1 MSFLAAVPA
10 AVGTGASGFPIAAE
24 LMAGPSSWA
33 ATNAMIGGGTAAA
46 AATPL
51 AQGVIGGAMLAG
63 GPQSLGLFQTLGMS
77 PLGGMASMVPNAATG
92 LGSLAAAAPA
102 AGSTLALE
110 ATKAGIIQNAMTQ
123 NAMQNA
129 IMQNMAGGQ
138 AAQNLAGSTLASQL
152 PGQAGNISNQMFGE
166 LSKQFARPDLGQ
178 GFRNIG
184 QFAGKVTEV
193 PTATG
198 ADLLARQAGQVPNTV
213 EAANLA
219 QQASAYETQAQMAR
233 EAAAAQQANA
243 ANAARIAS
251 DAARSQKMAVE
262 AGLASPI
269 QPGESFLSN
278 LGNLV
283 QNPSMQGAMDYAKE
297 HPYATA
303 GMGYGLYSLMQ
314 PKYKPPPKQ
323 PTYIRPY
330 DLEVENLSGE
340 PIGAST
346 AEREQLR
353 YKYTPGRIYR
363 AGEEPMAEG
372 GLAGLADGGTVEQ
385 MSRRNAIGGNTMYP
399 LSQQQTPSYSNPQVQ
414 VPVPQNVISSAYDAP
429 TDPYTGE
436 VRMAEGGMF
445 GGRGLR
451 AILDAV
457 RNAPSNVQYTYD
469 PNTQQYTQIPSD
481 AGSPSGMK
489 GLTALM
495 ARLGSA
501 LRPEA
506 QPRYDYNPD
515 TQQYTQLAGGGISH
529 LGDYSDGGRLLKG
542 PGDGV
547 SDSIPASIGGRQP
560 ARLADGEF
568 VIPARIVSEIGN
580 GSTDA
585 GARQLYAMMDRIQK
599 ARRKSVGKNKVAVD
613 SKADKLLPA

>member
-1 MSFLAAVPA
+1 MSFLAAAPA
-10 AVGTGASGFPIAAE
+10 AAATT
-24 LMAGPSSWA
+24 AAAAAPATWA
-33 ATNAMIGGGTAAA
+33 ATNAAIGAGTMAAT
-46 AATPL
+46 ATPL
-51 AQGVIGGAMLAG
+51 AQGVISGAMLAG
-63 GPQSLGLFQTLGMS
+63 GAKSLGLLQTLGMS

-110 ATKAGIIQNAMTQ
+110 GAKAGIIQNAMAQQVAQ
-123 NAMQNA
+123 NAAMQVA
-129 IMQNMAGGQ
+129 AGGQ
-138 AAQNLAGSTLASQL
+138 AAAPGLFNTMGMSPLGGMQSLSPTLAS
-152 PGQAGNISNQMFGE
+152 
-166 LSKQFARPDLGQ
+166 
-178 GFRNIG
+178 
-184 QFAGKVTEV
+184 
-193 PTATG
+193 G
-198 ADLLARQAGQVPNTV
+198 AYNPAYAQQV
-213 EAANLA
+213 A
-219 QQASAYETQAQMAR
+219 QQAAARGLPPAGSPDVARQLLATTDKATAPIDIVSKAQPGLESAVKGYATSPAYEAQALAAR
-233 EAAAAQQANA
+233 NAAAAQQANA

-314 PKYKPPPKQ
+314 PKYKPPKQ
-323 PTYIRPY
+323 DPGYIRPY
-330 DLEVENLSGE
+330 DLEVENLSGQ
-340 PIGAST
+340 PIGEST

-353 YKYTPGRIYR
+353 YKYRPLPIYR
-363 AGEEPMAEG
+363 AGEEPMADG
-372 GLAGLADGGTVEQ
+372 GLATLANGGTVEQ
-385 MSRRNAIGGNTMYP
+385 MSRNNAIGGNTMYP

-414 VPVPQNVISSAYDAP
+414 VPIPQNVISSAYDAP
-429 TDPYTGE
+429 TNPYTGE

-469 PNTQQYTQIPSD
+469 PNTQQYTQIASD

-495 ARLGSA
+495 ARLRSA
-501 LRPEA
+501 VQPETP
-506 QPRYDYNPD
+506 PRYDYNPD

-560 ARLADGEF
+560 ARLANNEF

-585 GARQLYAMMDRIQK
+585 GAKKLYAMMDRVQK
-599 ARRKSVGKNKVAVD
+599 RRAKTIGKGKVAVD
-613 SKADKLLPA
+613 SKAHKEVDRL